1 MTVGDL
7 LRVFGVLGVVVLLLL
22 VLRLIKPWLPLTP
35 EQVRKLAHVGTGF
48 LALSFP
54 WIFSSPGAVGLVCA
68 LAAALML
75 VVQYYP
81 PVQAYFAQVLHGV
94 GRKSR
99 GDVYF
104 PASVAILFVLAR
116 DNRLLYAI
124 PILVLTLADSV
135 AALLGEQYGKHGY
148 AGIDGSKSMEGSVG
162 FFTVAFLSVHVPLL
176 LFTPLGRPETLL
188 IAADIA
194 LVVTLLEAIAWRGL
208 DNVFIPFGVFIL
220 LHIYTAMP
228 MERLLARFAVAL
240 ALLIFVLLYRSRTTL
255 ATSALIASALVL
267 YISWG
272 LGGWRWL
279 LAPATLFVTYTLFF
293 PGRLLRGDRTHNVF
307 AVLSVAS
314 SGLFWIF
321 LAQAKRGDTLL
332 FPYALGYAIQLAL
345 LAWTLSCFHHPER
358 NIWKFGPVLVLQSWL
373 LIFVPVAIEQRFARR
388 SIVESAIALAL
399 SGIAF
404 AAFCIVEPRRAGQY
418 SLSGRR
424 WLYQSSIGFLFTLI
438 GAGVASLL

>member
-22 VLRLIKPWLPLTP
+22 VLRLVKPWLPLTP

-54 WIFSSPGAVGLVCA
+54 WIFSSPWAVGLVCA

-116 DNRLLYAI
+116 GNRLLYAI

>member
-1 MTVGDL
+1 MTLADL
-7 LRVFGVLGVVVLLLL
+7 FRIFAVLGAVVLLLL
-22 VLRLIKPWLPLTP
+22 VLRAIKPWLPLTP

-54 WIFSSPGAVGLVCA
+54 WIFSSPWAVGLVCA
-68 LAAALML
+68 LAAVLML

-104 PASVAILFVLAR
+104 PASVALLFVLAR
-116 DNRLLYAI
+116 GNRLLYAI

-148 AGIDGSKSMEGSVG
+148 AGISGTKSIEGSIG

-176 LFTPLGRPETLL
+176 LFTTLGRPETLL

-194 LVVTLLEAIAWRGL
+194 VIVTLLEAIAWRGL
-208 DNVFIPFGVFIL
+208 DNVFIPLGVFIL

-228 MERLLARFAVAL
+228 VERLLARLIVAL
-240 ALLIFVLLYRSRTTL
+240 ALLAFVALYRFRTTL
-255 ATSALIASALVL
+255 AVSALLASALVL
-267 YISWG
+267 YASWA

-279 LAPATLFVTYTLFF
+279 IAPGTLFATYTLFF
-293 PGRLLRGDRTHNVF
+293 PGRVLREDRTHNVF
-307 AVLSVAS
+307 AVISVAS
-314 SGLFWIF
+314 SGIFWIF
-321 LAQAKRGDTLL
+321 LAQTKRGDALL
-332 FPYALGYAIQLAL
+332 FPYTLGYAIQLAL
-345 LAWTLSCFHHPER
+345 LGWTLSVFHHPNR
-358 NIWKFGPVLVLQSWL
+358 NIWKFGPLLVLQSWL
-373 LIFVPVAIEQRFARR
+373 LIFVPWVFEQNLSRR
-388 SIVESAIALAL
+388 SLVESVVALVL
-399 SGIAF
+399 SGLAF
-404 AAFCIVEPRRAGQY
+404 AGFCIAEPRIAGQY

-424 WLYQSSIGFLFTLI
+424 WLYQSAIGFLFTLI

>member
-54 WIFSSPGAVGLVCA
+54 WIFSSPWAVGLVCA

-116 DNRLLYAI
+116 GNRLLYAI

>member
-1 MTVGDL
+1 MTLADL
-7 LRVFGVLGVVVLLLL
+7 LRVLAVLGAVVLLLL

-54 WIFSSPGAVGLVCA
+54 WIFSSPWAVGLVCA

-81 PVQAYFAQVLHGV
+81 PIQAYFAQVLHGV

-104 PASVAILFVLAR
+104 PASVALLFVLAR
-116 DNRLLYAI
+116 GNRFLYAI

-148 AGIDGSKSMEGSVG
+148 AGISGTKSMEGSVG

-176 LFTPLGRPETLL
+176 LFTTLGRPETLL

-208 DNVFIPFGVFIL
+208 DNIFIPLGVFIL

-228 MERLLARFAVAL
+228 LERLLARLVVAL
-240 ALLIFVLLYRSRTTL
+240 ALLVFVALYRSRTTL
-255 ATSALIASALVL
+255 AVSALLASALVL
-267 YISWG
+267 YVSWG

-279 LAPATLFVTYTLFF
+279 LAPATLFATYTLFF
-293 PGRLLRGDRTHNVF
+293 PGRLLREDRTHNVF

-321 LAQAKRGDTLL
+321 LAQAKRGDALL
-332 FPYALGYAIQLAL
+332 FPYTLGYAIQLAL
-345 LAWTLSCFHHPER
+345 LAWTLSVFRRPR
-358 NIWKFGPVLVLQSWL
+358 RSIWKFGPLLVFESWL
-373 LIFVPVAIEQRFARR
+373 LIFVPWSLEQRFARR
-388 SIVESAIALAL
+388 SLVESLLALAL
-399 SGIAF
+399 SGLAF
-404 AAFCIVEPRRAGQY
+404 AAFCIAEPRTAGQY

-424 WLYQSSIGFLFTLI
+424 WLYQSAVAFLFTLI
-438 GAGVASLL
+438 GVGVAAFL

>member
-358 NIWKFGPVLVLQSWL
+358 SIWKFGPVLVLQSWL